1 MRGYIEMLIAF
12 GGLPGTGKTSIS
24 KKLAQRLTAVY
35 LRIDTLETVILNS
48 DPSTGEIGPT
58 GYFVAYAVAA
68 ENLSLGLSV
77 IADSVNGIQITRE
90 AWRNVANQGNVR
102 FVEIEIICSDKR
114 KHQQRI
120 ESRTADIANQKLPTW
135 LDVLERQYDVWESEH
150 LVIDTANIS
159 IDEAV
164 EKIVQYLQ
172 PR

>member
-1 MRGYIEMLIAF
+1 MLIAF

-24 KKLAQRLTAVY
+24 KRLAQRLTAVY
-35 LRIDTLETVILNS
+35 LRLDTLETVILNS

-90 AWRNVANQGNVR
+90 AWRNVANEGNVR

-120 ESRTADIANQKLPTW
+120 ESRTTDIVNLKLPTW
-135 LDVLERQYDVWESEH
+135 LNILERQYDVWESKH

-164 EKIVQYLQ
+164 EKIVQHLNTF
-172 PR
+172 

>member
-1 MRGYIEMLIAF
+1 MLIAF

-48 DPSTGEIGPT
+48 APSTSEIGHT

-120 ESRTADIANQKLPTW
+120 ESRTTDIVNLKLPTW
-135 LDVLERQYDVWESEH
+135 LNVLERQYDVWESNH

-164 EKIVQYLQ
+164 EKIVQHLKQ
-172 PR
+172 L